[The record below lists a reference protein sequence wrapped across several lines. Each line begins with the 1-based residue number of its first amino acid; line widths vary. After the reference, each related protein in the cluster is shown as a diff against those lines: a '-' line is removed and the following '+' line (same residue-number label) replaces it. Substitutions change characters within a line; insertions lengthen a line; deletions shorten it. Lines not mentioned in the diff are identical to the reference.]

1 MVNHS
6 RVGHTTGVVHFLH
19 ITLFII
25 YMVRNVRHRSNH
37 IHIKL
42 TVQALLH
49 NLHVEQSEETTTEAK
64 TQSQRRFRLESQR
77 RVIQL
82 QLLQRRTEIFKI
94 LRFNRINSG
103 KYHRLHFLKTGN
115 SLFTRT
121 GNMRNGISH
130 FHLFGSLDT
139 GNNISYIS
147 RTKFVTRHHIHFQHP
162 YFIGIILFSR
172 IEELHL
178 VSLANH
184 TVFDLEIGYNSAER
198 IKYRVENQ
206 SLQRSLFISFRMRDP
221 LNHSRQYLFHSH
233 PRFAGRTDYFLP
245 FAAQQFN
252 DLIFHF
258 FGIGTRHVTFINHR
272 NNLKVML
279 NGHIQI

>member
-1 MVNHS
+1 MVNHG
-6 RVGHTTGVVHFLH
+6 RVGHTTRVMHFLH
-19 ITLFII
+19 ITLLII

-82 QLLQRRTEIFKI
+82 QLLQRRTKIFKI
-94 LRFNRINSG
+94 FRFNRINSG

-172 IEELHL
+172 IEKLHL
-178 VSLANH
+178 VALANRA
-184 TVFDLEIGYNSAER
+184 VFNLEISYNSTER
-198 IKYRVENQ
+198 VEYRDENQ
-206 SLQRSLFISFRMRDP
+206 SLQRRLFIPFGMRNTF
-221 LNHSRQYLFHSH
+221 NHSSQYLFHSH
-233 PRFAGRTDYFLP
+233 TRFTGCTNYLLALAT
-245 FAAQQFN
+245 QQFN
-252 DLIFHF
+252 DFVLHF
-258 FGIGTRHVTFINHR
+258 FGIGARHVTFINHR

>member
-1 MVNHS
+1 
-6 RVGHTTGVVHFLH
+6 
-19 ITLFII
+19 
-25 YMVRNVRHRSNH
+25 
-37 IHIKL
+37 
-42 TVQALLH
+42 
-49 NLHVEQSEETTTEAK
+49 
-64 TQSQRRFRLESQR
+64 
-77 RVIQL
+77 
-82 QLLQRRTEIFKI
+82 
-94 LRFNRINSG
+94 
-103 KYHRLHFLKTGN
+103 
-115 SLFTRT
+115 
-121 GNMRNGISH
+121 MRNGISH
-130 FHLFGSLDT
+130 LHLFGSLDT

-162 YFIGIILFSR
+162 YFIGVILFSR

-206 SLQRSLFISFRMRDP
+206 S
-221 LNHSRQYLFHSH
+221 RQYLFHSH

-258 FGIGTRHVTFINHR
+258 FGIGARHVTFINHR

-279 NGHIQI
+279 NSHIQI